1 MSVLA
6 AQDLTKHYGG
16 VTAVDGISFSVE
28 AGAVFGLLGPN
39 GAGKTS
45 TINMLI
51 GLARMSSGSVTVAGS
66 TYTGRMTSGQEHLGI
81 VLDESNLYDELTGIE
96 NLLFCAAL
104 YGMRRRPAEARAREL
119 LEEFSLEFAAKRP
132 FKAYS
137 RGMKRRLTIAAAIMH
152 RPPIL
157 FLDEPTT
164 GVDVASAR
172 QIRRLLLDM
181 NAQGTTVFLTTHYI
195 EEAERLCSRIA
206 FLTNGR
212 IVQEGT
218 LSELM
223 RAVKWESEVEITTN
237 AGISEY
243 GSILEESF
251 PEFNVE
257 ILDES
262 RLRVRSPET
271 ISLFPL
277 LQRLDQAG
285 AFVYEA
291 KLVRPSLEDVF
302 VQFTGADA
310 GGMQ

>member
-1 MSVLA
+1 MAVLA
-6 AQDLTKHYGG
+6 AKDLTKHYGEVAAVNG
-16 VTAVDGISFSVE
+16 VTFSVE
-28 AGAVFGLLGPN
+28 AGEIFGLLGPN

-51 GLARMSSGSVTVAGS
+51 GLARLSGGSVTVAGH
-66 TYTGRMTSGQEHLGI
+66 TYTERVTGGQEHLGI
-81 VLDESNLYDELTGIE
+81 VLDESNLYEELSGRE
-96 NLLFCAAL
+96 NLLFCGAL
-104 YGMRRRPAEARAREL
+104 YGMTRSAALQRAREL
-119 LEEFSLEFAAKRP
+119 LEAFSLEPAAERP

-137 RGMKRRLTIAAAIMH
+137 RGMKRRLTIAAALMH

-172 QIRRLLLDM
+172 QIRRLLMDM
-181 NAQGTTVFLTTHYI
+181 NAEGTTIFLTTHYI

-206 FLTNGR
+206 FITEGR

-223 RAVKWESEVEITTN
+223 RCVRWEAEVEITTG
-237 AGISEY
+237 AHAHEY
-243 GSILEESF
+243 SASLADGF
-251 PEFNVE
+251 PGMDVKP
-257 ILDES
+257 LDDS
-262 RLRVRSPET
+262 RLRVRSSET
-271 ISLFPL
+271 ISVFPL
-277 LQRLDQAG
+277 LECLDRQG

-291 KLVRPSLEDVF
+291 KVIRASLEDVF
-302 VQFTGADA
+302 VQVTGMDT